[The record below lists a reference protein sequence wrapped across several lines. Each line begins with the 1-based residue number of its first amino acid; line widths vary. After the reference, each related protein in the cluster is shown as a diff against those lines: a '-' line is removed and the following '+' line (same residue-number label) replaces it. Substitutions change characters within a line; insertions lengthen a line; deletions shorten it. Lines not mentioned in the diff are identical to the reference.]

1 VCGASHFYVQELS
14 DKLKKKSL
22 KDKASKKRLNEY
34 EREYAVSIYE
44 LIRHLDQKHQRNII

>member
-1 VCGASHFYVQELS
+1 VVCGASHFYVQELS

-34 EREYAVSIYE
+34 EREYAVSIYAVCQE
-44 LIRHLDQKHQRNII
+44 SGWKILKRI

>member
-1 VCGASHFYVQELS
+1 VVCGASHFYVQELS

-44 LIRHLDQKHQRNII
+44 ESKIPKKI

>member
-44 LIRHLDQKHQRNII
+44 LIKNTKEI